1 MKTCG
6 FVITIDMLQIDLFSC
21 LFSRI
26 IRSLGG
32 RILLSALT
40 QFLVEILATGN
51 SLSTDKEVL
60 GT

>member
-6 FVITIDMLQIDLFSC
+6 FVITIDLLQIDLFSC

-51 SLSTDKEVL
+51 SLSTD
-60 GT
+60 